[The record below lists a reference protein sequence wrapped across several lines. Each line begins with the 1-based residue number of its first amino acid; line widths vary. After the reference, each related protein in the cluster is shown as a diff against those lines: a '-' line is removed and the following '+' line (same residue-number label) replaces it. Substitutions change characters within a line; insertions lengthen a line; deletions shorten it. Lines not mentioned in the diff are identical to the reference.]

1 MYATTGA
8 HMQVNERTELL
19 QSTFAFY
26 FYTVNNNCFI
36 SFFHSFSFNLLPW
49 DSRRSLFNWI
59 SHFFVSFANKKFE
72 GYHIEIQSLLIYILE
87 QCCRTCISCI
97 CKLFVF
103 ISSQMYCDFF
113 NEFRRSR
120 NFVIFFQKKKLR
132 FNLKNFLDQPDL
144 L

>member
-1 MYATTGA
+1 
-8 HMQVNERTELL
+8 MQRPVRTCKSMKEQNCYNQHLRSI
-19 QSTFAFY
+19 STPWITIALFHFFTLFRLIY
-26 FYTVNNNCFI
+26 CRETVEGPCSIEFLI
-36 SFFHSFSFNLLPW
+36 
-49 DSRRSLFNWI
+49 
-59 SHFFVSFANKKFE
+59 FVSFANKKFE